1 MSNSNES
8 FKRLD
13 ETCIQIDGQ
22 NYYRFCSQPVT
33 IEHDSQMMR
42 VGTACVLPVGH
53 EGKTHVDYYGVWK
66 VDEEAFDF
74 NEVAYLPLTEVYGDF
89 PKVDLPPTRNIFE
102 NSADA
107 ALIREADEQ
116 KDKSSDPRIDFT
128 DIKVEDF
135 FNRLDKF
142 LYERDK
148 RKKTEQYDNWL
159 KTWREASSKPSF
171 VVDADIKPI
180 DYCSGKPTIYTV
192 DEKRSPW
199 WKRIFRR

>member
-1 MSNSNES
+1 MSNSNEN

-13 ETCIQIDGQ
+13 ETCVQIDGQ
-22 NYYRFCSQPVT
+22 NYYRFCCELVT
-33 IEHDSQMMR
+33 IDHDGQLNAVRSN
-42 VGTACVLPVGH
+42 CVLPKGH
-53 EGKTHVDYYGVWK
+53 EGKVHVDYYGVWRTE
-66 VDEEAFDF
+66 EEAFDF
-74 NEVAYLPLTEVYGDF
+74 NEVAYLPLTEVYRNY

-116 KDKSSDPRIDFT
+116 KDKSSDPRIDFA

-135 FNRLDKF
+135 FSRLDKF

-148 RKKTEQYDNWL
+148 RKKTEQHDNWL

-171 VVDADIKPI
+171 VVGGDFNPT
-180 DYCSGKPTIYTV
+180 DYCSGKPEIYTV
-192 DEKRSPW
+192 EEKRSPW
-199 WKRIFRR
+199 WKRIFGR